1 MLVDGDAEGAGLF
14 LQQALE
20 KFLKAYLLGK
30 GWKLRKVH
38 TLQSLLDEAADHDEM
53 IRPFRGLCE
62 QVSAFYLAERYPTLG
77 GTGLELEEVKPLLPE
92 ARALITTLFPDEI
105 LK

>member
-1 MLVDGDAEGAGLF
+1 
-14 LQQALE
+14 
-20 KFLKAYLLGK
+20 LGK
-30 GWKLRKVH
+30 SWKRKKVH
-38 TLQSLLDEAADHDEM
+38 TLQSSLDEAEAHDDA

-92 ARALITTLFPDEI
+92 ARPLITALFPDEVMQ
-105 LK
+105 